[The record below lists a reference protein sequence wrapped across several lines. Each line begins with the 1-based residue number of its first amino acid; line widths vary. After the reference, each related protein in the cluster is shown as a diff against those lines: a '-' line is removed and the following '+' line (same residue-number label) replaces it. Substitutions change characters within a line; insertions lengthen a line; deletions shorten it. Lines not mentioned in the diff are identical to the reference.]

1 MATSDP
7 LATYNAKRDFRKTQE
22 PKGTRGKGAG
32 HRFVVQKHAA
42 SRLHY
47 DFRLEMDGV
56 LKSWAITKG
65 PSLDP
70 DDKRLA
76 VRTEDHPLS
85 YGGFE
90 GTIPKGEYGGGSVML
105 WDEGDW
111 EPVAGKSERDL
122 AQGHLHFTLRGQR
135 MKGEWLLVRMK
146 PRSGEKREN
155 WLLRKLDDR
164 YAGGSDDLIARELT
178 SIKTG
183 RTMAEIAADAEG
195 RVSLKGKKGKAW
207 DAAMRKAD
215 QAAGRQAKL
224 AGKAEKGRKKGSAR
238 SGALPKFRP
247 VQLASLV
254 DAVPAGNGW
263 LHEVKY
269 DGYRAL
275 IAVAGD
281 KVRIFTRTGLDW
293 TERYPAIAKAMAE
306 RGIASALIDGEIV
319 AFGEDGNPSFAKLQE
334 ALQSGSGEVA
344 FFAFDLL
351 ALDGKDLAAQPLI
364 ERKERLAALIG
375 EGAEGPVRYSD
386 HIIGAGEKLFSA
398 LCGAKQEGIIAKQ
411 VSAPYRGGRSHSW
424 LKVKCTHREEFVIVG
439 WSPSR
444 SRSRPFAS
452 LLLAQNRDGDLVYSG
467 RVGTGFGSAALDDL
481 DTRLKRLSRK
491 TPPLEVPVPA
501 ARGAHWVK
509 PELVAEIAYTER
521 TRDGILRH
529 PSFIGL
535 REDKPAKQVRAER
548 AITAVPAGNSVTI
561 THAERVIFPE
571 SGATKGDLAEYYRA
585 IGALMLPF
593 AASRPISLVRCPQG
607 RAKQCFFQKHDS
619 GSFGPHVHHIPIK
632 EKDGGVEDYLYIE
645 DLDGLI
651 ACVQMGTIEFHGW
664 QSRTDA
670 IEKPDR
676 LVFDLD
682 PDTGLDFAD
691 VRNAARD
698 ISRTLSDMG
707 LVNFAMLS
715 GGKGI
720 HVIAPL
726 IPDATWETVKDFAQ
740 RFAMAIAAQSPE
752 RFTASMSKA
761 KRQGRIFIDW
771 LRNQRGSTSVVPYS
785 ARARP
790 GASVAAPI
798 GWDELD
804 DYADAKAFSI
814 RDADRLLSRARKLR
828 GWGFCDQPLPA
839 F

>member
-1 MATSDP
+1 MAASDP
-7 LATYNAKRDFRKTQE
+7 LAIYNAKRDFRKTRE
-22 PKGTRGKGAG
+22 PKGTRGKSTG
-32 HRFVVQKHAA
+32 HCFVVQKHAA

-70 DDKRLA
+70 GDKRLA

-90 GTIPKGEYGGGSVML
+90 GTIPQGEYGGGSVML

-111 EPVAGKSERDL
+111 APVAGKSERDL
-122 AQGHLHFTLRGQR
+122 EQGHLHFSLHGQR

-146 PRSGEKREN
+146 PRPGEKREN

-164 YAGGSDDLIARELT
+164 YAGGSDDLIAHELT

-207 DAAMRKAD
+207 DAAMHKAD
-215 QAAGRQAKL
+215 QAAERQAKP
-224 AGKAEKGRKKGSAR
+224 AEKARRGRAEGRVR
-238 SGALPKFRP
+238 SGPLPKFRP

-254 DAVPAGNGW
+254 NAVPAGNGW

-275 IAVAGD
+275 IAVSGN

-293 TERYPAIAKAMAE
+293 TERYPTIAEAMAE
-306 RGIASALIDGEIV
+306 RGISSALIDGEIV
-319 AFGEDGNPSFAKLQE
+319 AFDGNGNPSFAKLQE

-351 ALDGKDLAAQPLI
+351 AVDGKDLTAKPLI

-375 EGAEGPVRYSD
+375 EDAEGPVRYSD
-386 HIIGAGEKLFSA
+386 HIIGAGEKLFEA
-398 LCGAKQEGIIAKQ
+398 LCGAGQEGIIAKP

-424 LKVKCTHREEFVIVG
+424 VKVKCTHREEFIVVG
-439 WSPSR
+439 WSASR

-452 LLLAQNRDGDLVYSG
+452 LLLAQNRNGDLVYSG
-467 RVGTGFGSAALDDL
+467 RVGTGFSSATLDDL
-481 DTRLKRLSRK
+481 DARLKRLSRK
-491 TPPLEVPVPA
+491 TPPLEVPSPA
-501 ARGAHWVK
+501 ARSVHWVK
-509 PELVAEIAYTER
+509 PELVVEIAYTER

-535 REDKPAKQVRAER
+535 REDKPAEQVRAEQPI
-548 AITAVPAGNSVTI
+548 AALPAEDRITI
-561 THAERVIFPE
+561 THSERVIFPE

-691 VRNAARD
+691 VRRAARD

-726 IPDATWETVKDFAQ
+726 TPGATWETVKDFAQ
-740 RFAMAIAAQSPE
+740 RFAMAMAVQSPE
-752 RFTASMSKA
+752 RFTATMSKA

-785 ARARP
+785 ARARS
-790 GASVAAPI
+790 GATVATPI

-814 RDADRLLSRARKLR
+814 RDADHLLSRAHKLR
-828 GWGFCDQPLPA
+828 GWGFCDQSLPV